1 MDVHEYQAKELLAQF
16 GVPVPKGAVAFS
28 PDQAVYAA
36 TELGGWNW
44 AVKAQ
49 IHAGARGKAGGIKLC
64 KTYHEVREAASD
76 MLGKRLV
83 TIQTGPEGKPVQ
95 RVYIE
100 VAEPFELGVLV
111 DDLEGDRA
119 AQRRA
124 MPEAAEDFDL
134 VGLNPLPSSAA
145 IAPLAPPQFD
155 VDRTGFNRDAGRKS
169 IDQSQQRLAM

>member
-1 MDVHEYQAKELLAQF
+1 LLRPAKKPKREEDVDVHEYQAKELLAQF

-64 KTYHEVREAASD
+64 KTYHEVREAAAD

-83 TIQTGPEGKPVQ
+83 TIQTRTGRQAG
-95 RVYIE
+95 
-100 VAEPFELGVLV
+100 
-111 DDLEGDRA
+111 A
-119 AQRRA
+119 AGLYRGRRA
-124 MPEAAEDFDL
+124 VRAGDL
-134 VGLNPLPSSAA
+134 S
-145 IAPLAPPQFD
+145 
-155 VDRTGFNRDAGRKS
+155 
-169 IDQSQQRLAM
+169 RLRARP